1 MPAPTTTTWRWLREE
16 GEEVGVGQP
25 VEAAAFDAIAALF
38 EALSSRSLPLSAELS
53 IFHGALSRG
62 AAWGILCCSQSFSNQ
77 TERKRARE
85 TRRKKKTWIEI
96 SPEGNF

>member
-1 MPAPTTTTWRWLREE
+1 MPAPTTTTWRGSR
-16 GEEVGVGQP
+16 GGGGGRGRAAG

-62 AAWGILCCSQSFSNQ
+62 AAWGILCCSQSFFESD
-77 TERKRARE
+77 
-85 TRRKKKTWIEI
+85 
-96 SPEGNF
+96 

>member
-62 AAWGILCCSQSFSNQ
+62 AAWGILCCSQSFFESD
-77 TERKRARE
+77 
-85 TRRKKKTWIEI
+85 
-96 SPEGNF
+96 